1 MEMGS
6 LHASSYLY
14 GRETPFSPE
23 VLWEEEKYEHGI
35 KWKFLEHK
43 EPYFPPDWLL
53 YSLMSLQ
60 EVNKFC
66 FVVGK
71 PVKLSLAAEEVALFF
86 AQMLDHEY
94 TTKVVFRNNFFR
106 DWTKINLEEK
116 QLIMDLNKCDF
127 GELHAKHKQKVE
139 VRKNL
144 SKEEKLLG
152 VLHKI

>member
-1 MEMGS
+1 VIVILRA

-43 EPYFPPDWLL
+43 EPYFPPDGT
-53 YSLMSLQ
+53 YSDII
-60 EVNKFC
+60 KIY
-66 FVVGK
+66 
-71 PVKLSLAAEEVALFF
+71 LAAEEVALFF

>member
-1 MEMGS
+1 SRVLILLSTFEGC
-6 LHASSYLY
+6 LHASSCLF

-43 EPYFPPDWLL
+43 EPYFPPD
-53 YSLMSLQ
+53 
-60 EVNKFC
+60 
-66 FVVGK
+66 
-71 PVKLSLAAEEVALFF
+71 LAAEEVALFF